1 MHEKNSLLPHCLTQ
15 KSSYRKSTFAIKI
28 IYVISI
34 TLESSW
40 VEVLAQGLNL
50 DTEAS
55 LIVPTYRNNF

>member
-34 TLESSW
+34 TSEY
-40 VEVLAQGLNL
+40 
-50 DTEAS
+50 
-55 LIVPTYRNNF
+55 PTIMINFEHLKLYYSNA